1 MLIVFFVVPFS
12 TMIAVSFFKRD
23 PAGFYTTDFVFDNY
37 ARFLSTFFGSVLGFS
52 LMLAVAVALCC
63 VIVAF
68 PFTYLLTK
76 RPRRVQTVWLVC
88 LLSVLSLSEVIIGF
102 AWSTLLSRTAG
113 ITNLLVAV
121 GLMAEPQALLPGF
134 GAVLTAMVY
143 QALPY
148 TILVLYPALVRLDP
162 TLLEAARTLGASPVR
177 AFLNVV
183 VPALRNTIV
192 ATLIMVFVFALGSY
206 LLAAD
211 PRAAAALDAVGA
223 DHRPGDLP
231 VQHAVRGGDG
241 GVPGADL
248 AVAGR
253 ADAAGRTQ
261 GECRMTALRRLYF
274 FLVALFLA
282 APLIVVLGVS
292 VNEKQDLAFP
302 PVGFSLA
309 WYAQIFIDPGW
320 RSALIA
326 SLLLAVTAA
335 ALAVAIA
342 LPLAWF
348 LWRRIAPWA
357 QYLPAAGS
365 GAVHPAAGHH
375 GARLPD
381 LLGDHRLLRPGRGR
395 RRSATRSSS

>member
-1 MLIVFFVVPFS
+1 MRREAPRSIGDYTPLFFPGLMLIVFFVVPFS

-23 PAGFYTTDFVFDNY
+23 PAGFYTTDFVFNNY
-37 ARFLSTFFGSVLGFS
+37 ARFLSSFFGSVLGFS

-76 RPRRVQTVWLVC
+76 RPRRVQTVWLIC

-121 GLMAEPQALLPGF
+121 GLMSEPQALLPGF

-206 LLAAD
+206 LLPQILGRPQHWTLSVLITDQAIYQSNM
-211 PRAAAALDAVGA
+211 PFAAAMAV
-223 DHRPGDLP
+223 
-231 VQHAVRGGDG
+231 
-241 GVPGADL
+241 
-248 AVAGR
+248 
-253 ADAAGRTQ
+253 
-261 GECRMTALRRLYF
+261 
-274 FLVALFLA
+274 FLV
-282 APLIVVLGVS
+282 LISLS
-292 VNEKQDLAFP
+292 L
-302 PVGFSLA
+302 VGLT
-309 WYAQIFIDPGW
+309 
-320 RSALIA
+320 
-326 SLLLAVTAA
+326 LLV
-335 ALAVAIA
+335 
-342 LPLAWF
+342 
-348 LWRRIAPWA
+348 
-357 QYLPAAGS
+357 
-365 GAVHPAAGHH
+365 
-375 GARLPD
+375 
-381 LLGDHRLLRPGRGR
+381 GR
-395 RRSATRSSS
+395 RENAA